1 MIILVAEIV
10 AYAERVISSAFFIS
24 SRDGCKIKM
33 QNLVVKALHLVVE
46 SRTTRL
52 YSLKIY

>member
-1 MIILVAEIV
+1 LVAEIV

-33 QNLVVKALHLVVE
+33 QNLVVKALHLVV
-46 SRTTRL
+46 
-52 YSLKIY
+52 